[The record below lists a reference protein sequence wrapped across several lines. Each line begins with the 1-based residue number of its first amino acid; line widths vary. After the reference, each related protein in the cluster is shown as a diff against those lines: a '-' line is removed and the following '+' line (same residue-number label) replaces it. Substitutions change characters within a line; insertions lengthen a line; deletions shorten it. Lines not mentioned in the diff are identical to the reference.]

1 MFVPFHL
8 LKTYI
13 RNPSL
18 FSISFFTLPPIGKGN
33 ISSGNQPLHVNYGNI
48 NLNHT
53 ILIQGR
59 THERWEGRFA
69 KFMEVGGMIC
79 KGAFANYSSQLL

>member
-1 MFVPFHL
+1 MFLALDVL
-8 LKTYI
+8 RML
-13 RNPSL
+13 
-18 FSISFFTLPPIGKGN
+18 SISKVGT
-33 ISSGNQPLHVNYGNI
+33 ISSGNQPLRVNYGV

-59 THERWEGRFA
+59 THESWEGWFA

-79 KGAFANYSSQLL
+79 KCAFANYSSQLL